1 MSSLDLISNKN
12 DNHKYKC
19 AHDMMI
25 CIWND
30 FQCTREQ
37 FHYHLEFGGY
47 IWGFRRVL
55 IPVTRNLSA
64 EYDSNTI
71 YSVLYSETGGN
82 IPATIS
88 VSSTWPVCSVFL
100 RRVITCSHCVY
111 LRIQLVLRRWVIRS
125 LFSFRCSFTIKS
137 RIFMVKIVIHHGI
150 VTDLCKPNFISYV
163 NTGFFF
169 IRRVISRECY
179 AQFTLLIV
187 R

>member
-1 MSSLDLISNKN
+1 MPT
-12 DNHKYKC
+12 
-19 AHDMMI
+19 
-25 CIWND
+25 IWWFAYEYD

-55 IPVTRNLSA
+55 IPVTKNLSA

-125 LFSFRCSFTIKS
+125 HFSFRCSFTIKS

-150 VTDLCKPNFISYV
+150 VTDLCKHNFICYV